1 MMRILSI
8 KIALTW
14 FLMSLSFTVLADHEN
29 QTDLQTQT
37 ATINDLIGPEK
48 DNFISQMAA
57 NMVTGATTIVD
68 PTTGQQYHVTQAQ
81 TDAFNSAYQTA
92 LEQSTQ
98 EYLTGLLI
106 QDEIITQQVE
116 FEEQKNNMIEEAQ
129 VIATVTAIAAEI
141 EAADESTKIGMEKYA
156 TDNDLRAIK
165 QETRDAYQASIEN
178 MVVASRTKNMLEQYS
193 GAIIESTTF
202 VTQATETVQAFYD
215 GAEVGIDKMLLDQ
228 LNIAWAGQSVGV
240 ENGFWADIGSIEA
253 QFLPTNGDGPLI
265 EVIPQ

>member
-1 MMRILSI
+1 MTHILFI
-8 KIALTW
+8 RIALMW
-14 FLMSLSFTVLADHEN
+14 FLISLSFIVLAEHGDL
-29 QTDLQTQT
+29 TDLQDQT
-37 ATINDLIGPEK
+37 ADINDLIGPEK

-57 NMVTGATTIVD
+57 NMVTGATIVD

-81 TDAFNSAYQTA
+81 TDAFNSAYETA
-92 LEQSTQ
+92 LQESTQ

-116 FEEQKNNMIEEAQ
+116 FEEQKNIMIEEAQ

-165 QETRDAYQASIEN
+165 QETREAYQASIEN

-202 VTQATETVQAFYD
+202 TTQATETVQAFYD
-215 GAEVGIDKMLLDQ
+215 SAEVGIDKMLLDQ
-228 LNIAWAGQSVGV
+228 LNVEWAGQAVGV
-240 ENGFWADIGSIEA
+240 SDNFWSDISIIEA
-253 QFLPTNGDGPLI
+253 QFIDPEAPI
-265 EVIPQ
+265 YEVVPR